1 MGALHV
7 PPLALL
13 HHWHCSGRQP
23 RAVVRWRARRL
34 PRQQP
39 KTSAVPAAGTRGA
52 APPGPA
58 AGRRVP
64 RHNAGT
70 WSWGGKTLRAPRDS
84 AEGEKAAQGP
94 QADQRRHWQQAEVTG
109 GRQQGGGQGSA
120 NIFDRTSPFLAL
132 QTPSALGLRPGK
144 RRRRAN
150 ASTAPLS
157 PLPPFSP
164 RGGRGQFSLPNS
176 NRINSQTS
184 VPQ

>member
-1 MGALHV
+1 MCTGRGTAMECSFCNHVYHNTMECIGQLGADNIASAASIAHG
-7 PPLALL
+7 A
-13 HHWHCSGRQP
+13 HWACPGCWKETRT
-23 RAVVRWRARRL
+23 AARRAL
-34 PRQQP
+34 
-39 KTSAVPAAGTRGA
+39 
-52 APPGPA
+52 
-58 AGRRVP
+58 
-64 RHNAGT
+64 
-70 WSWGGKTLRAPRDS
+70 APRDS

-164 RGGRGQFSLPNS
+164 RGGGVGGANS
-176 NRINSQTS
+176 ACPIPTA
-184 VPQ
+184 